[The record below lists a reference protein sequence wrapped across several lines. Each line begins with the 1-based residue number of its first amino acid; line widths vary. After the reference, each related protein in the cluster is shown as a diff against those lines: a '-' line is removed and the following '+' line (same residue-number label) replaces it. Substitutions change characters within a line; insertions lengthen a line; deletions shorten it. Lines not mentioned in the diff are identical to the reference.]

1 MMRTSLAFLAPL
13 ALMACSNTPPG
24 TEATTVTPLNNTAV
38 LAANCTTCH
47 GVDGRG
53 SGDIPTLRGRSAAQL
68 AERMMAFKNH
78 QITGA
83 NATVMP
89 LMMQGYSAT
98 QIEALAQW
106 FSKETP

>member
-1 MMRTSLAFLAPL
+1 MMRAPLALLLPL

-24 TEATTVTPLNNTAV
+24 ASALVIPVNNTAV

-53 SGDIPTLRGRSAAQL
+53 SGDIPALRGRPAAHL
-68 AERMMAFKNH
+68 IKRMMAFKNH
-78 QITGA
+78 QVTGA

-106 FSKETP
+106 FAKETP